1 MEVLISPTISYVKK
15 VSPSR
20 LDILKEI
27 DVGSELENRLYYGY
41 TISELEFEKEKIILK
56 SVRNNMYQVIFTLLF
71 SYKKVDFGYYLFFCL
86 LKYSFF
92 IYN

>member
-56 SVRNNMYQVIFTLLF
+56 SVRNNMY
-71 SYKKVDFGYYLFFCL
+71 
-86 LKYSFF
+86 
-92 IYN
+92 

>member
-1 MEVLISPTISYVKK
+1 MGVLTSPTISYVKK

-20 LDILKEI
+20 LDTLKEI

-56 SVRNNMYQVIFTLLF
+56 SVRNNMY
-71 SYKKVDFGYYLFFCL
+71 
-86 LKYSFF
+86 
-92 IYN
+92 